1 MHANQSR
8 RTFVKS
14 LAAGSAVAG
23 LGLWQQPVWALT
35 SPGQPT
41 VLSGTEFDLTIDS
54 MSVDFTG
61 KRRTAM
67 AINGSIPGP
76 LLRWR
81 EGDTVTLR
89 VRNRLPQD
97 TSIHWHGILLPA
109 NMDGVPGFSFAGIA
123 PDGMYEYRFK
133 VKQSGTYWY
142 HSHSAFQEQ
151 LGVYGP
157 LIIDPEEPEP
167 FSYDR
172 DYVVFLSDWTDE
184 SPARVLAKLKKRS
197 DYYNQ
202 GRRTLGDFIDDVAD
216 NGWTDTISER
226 WAWAKMNMSPTDLA
240 DISGATYTYLLNG
253 HAPDGNW
260 TGLFQPGE
268 RIRLRLINGS
278 AMSYFDF
285 RIPGLKLTVVAA
297 DGQNVEPVLVDEV
310 RLAVAETLDV
320 IVEPDGSQ
328 DAYTLF
334 AQSMDRS
341 GFARGTLAVRDGL
354 QAPVPEPDPR
364 PELTME
370 DMGHGDHS
378 AHGQAAAP
386 AQSDDPHAGHGDMSH
401 GAMNQGQMDHAA
413 MGHGSSS
420 SGMQAHPASET
431 DNPLVDMQTM
441 MPVPK
446 LDDPGI
452 GLRDNGRRVLTYADL
467 RSTFA
472 DPDGREPTRTIELH
486 LTGHMERFAWSFDG
500 IPFADAEPIRL
511 SYGERVR
518 FVLVNDTMM
527 HHPIHLHG
535 LWSDLEDEH
544 GNFQVRKHTI
554 DMPPGSKRSYRV
566 TADALGRWAY
576 HCHMLMHMD
585 LGMFR
590 EVRVEE

>member
-1 MHANQSR
+1 MHSTSSR

-14 LAAGSAVAG
+14 LAAGGAFAG
-23 LGLWQQPVWALT
+23 LGLWRQPVWALT

-41 VLSGTEFDLTIDS
+41 VLSGSQFDLTIDS
-54 MSVDFTG
+54 MNVDFTG
-61 KRRTAM
+61 RRRTAM

-89 VRNRLPQD
+89 VRNRLPQE

-142 HSHSAFQEQ
+142 HSHSGFQEQ

-167 FSYDR
+167 FAYER

-184 SPARVLAKLKKRS
+184 SPARVLAKLKKQA

-202 GRRTLGDFIDDVAD
+202 GRRTVGDFINDVAD
-216 NGWTDTISER
+216 QGWRKTFSNR

-240 DISGATYTYLLNG
+240 DVSGATYTYLLNG
-253 HAPDGNW
+253 QAPDANW
-260 TGLFQPGE
+260 TGLFRPGE

-297 DGQNVEPVLVDEV
+297 DGQNIEPVTVDEI
-310 RLAVAETLDV
+310 RLAVAETYDV

-334 AQSMDRS
+334 AQAMDRS
-341 GFARGTLAVRDGL
+341 GYARGTLAVREGL
-354 QAPVPEPDPR
+354 QAPVPNPDPR
-364 PELTME
+364 PELTMD
-370 DMGHGDHS
+370 DMGHGDHA
-378 AHGQAAAP
+378 AHGQAAATP
-386 AQSDDPHAGHGDMSH
+386 AQGHDAHAGHGGH
-401 GAMNQGQMDHAA
+401 GAMD
-413 MGHGSSS
+413 HGSDG

-431 DNPLVDMQTM
+431 NNPLVDMQTM
-441 MPVPK
+441 MPVAK
-446 LDDPGI
+446 LDDAGI

-467 RSTFA
+467 RSAFA
-472 DPDGREPTRTIELH
+472 DPDGREPGRTIELH
-486 LTGHMERFAWSFDG
+486 LTGHMERFSWSFDG

-511 SYGERVR
+511 RYGERVR

-544 GNFQVRKHTI
+544 GDFLVRKHTI

>member
-1 MHANQSR
+1 
-8 RTFVKS
+8 
-14 LAAGSAVAG
+14 
-23 LGLWQQPVWALT
+23 
-35 SPGQPT
+35 

-89 VRNRLPQD
+89 VRNRLPHD

-167 FSYDR
+167 FAYDR

-253 HAPDGNW
+253 QAPDGNW

-297 DGQNVEPVLVDEV
+297 DGQNVEPVQVDEV

-364 PELTME
+364 PELSME

-386 AQSDDPHAGHGDMSH
+386 VRSDDPHAGHGDMNH

-413 MGHGSSS
+413 MGHGSSG

-511 SYGERVR
+511 KYGERVR

>member
-1 MHANQSR
+1 M
-8 RTFVKS
+8 
-14 LAAGSAVAG
+14 
-23 LGLWQQPVWALT
+23 
-35 SPGQPT
+35 
-41 VLSGTEFDLTIDS
+41 LSGTEFDLTIDS

-167 FSYDR
+167 FAYDR

-253 HAPDGNW
+253 QAPDGNW

-297 DGQNVEPVLVDEV
+297 DGQSVEPVQVDEV

-354 QAPVPEPDPR
+354 QATVPKPDPR
-364 PELTME
+364 PELSME

-386 AQSDDPHAGHGDMSH
+386 AQSDDPHAGHGDMNH

-413 MGHGSSS
+413 MGHGSSG

-472 DPDGREPTRTIELH
+472 DPDGREPSRTIELH

>member
-1 MHANQSR
+1 M
-8 RTFVKS
+8 
-14 LAAGSAVAG
+14 
-23 LGLWQQPVWALT
+23 
-35 SPGQPT
+35 
-41 VLSGTEFDLTIDS
+41 LSGTEFDLTIDS

-81 EGDTVTLR
+81 EGDTATLR
-89 VRNRLPQD
+89 VRNRLPHD

-167 FSYDR
+167 FAYDR

-253 HAPDGNW
+253 QAPDGNW

-297 DGQNVEPVLVDEV
+297 DGQNVEPVQVDEV

-320 IVEPDGSQ
+320 IVDPDGSQ

-364 PELTME
+364 PELSME

-386 AQSDDPHAGHGDMSH
+386 VQSDDPHAGHGDMNH
-401 GAMNQGQMDHAA
+401 GAMNQSGMNGQMDHAA
-413 MGHGSSS
+413 MGHGSSG
-420 SGMQAHPASET
+420 SGMQAHPTSET

-472 DPDGREPTRTIELH
+472 DPAGREPTRTIELH

-511 SYGERVR
+511 KYGERVR